1 MCRRAVAIVAVVL
14 GGGVARADRVV
25 AGTVTDDATGKP
37 IAGALVAVGAR
48 EGGTD
53 DGGRFA
59 IGGVPFGRLD
69 VLVIADGY
77 RAFFGSARVGDDVAI
92 RMTPES
98 GAGEVIRVSG
108 RVPSGP
114 PLHLGTSE
122 IRNQSGAG
130 NDALRALQSL
140 PGVARTPYGLGGLAL
155 RGTAPRDTKVYLDG
169 IEVPLLYHFGGLASF
184 VPTAAVDELT
194 LEPGGASVRYGRG
207 LGGVAHLTSRTGRGD
222 GWRVGGELSL
232 IHAAAIA
239 EGPGPLK
246 GGWLVGVRR
255 SYFDAIEEAA
265 GLDLSLAPRYGDAQL
280 RWESGD
286 GSWMV
291 LLFGSDDKLRLLH
304 DPTDT
309 STGGINTSNVK
320 SFDYTQRFA
329 RLGLRYRAVAGATQV
344 TIVPSVGVDEVD
356 ARANHNDTDK
366 GLHRT
371 TFPLGLRAEVAT
383 PLAGGT
389 LLAGFDGGTSRHAY
403 DMINTPPPN
412 PTNPAPT
419 MVIARGLTRW
429 TADVGAF
436 LEESWFLLD
445 DQIEVR
451 PGVRGDHLGLSE
463 QWTID
468 PRLAIH
474 EHLPHGV
481 TLTQQLGRYHAPP
494 LITDLDPVFMRQQPM
509 LGSAATQVA
518 LGAKANL
525 GDTGE
530 VSATGYYVE
539 LEQLPVDAVSTATPI
554 SANGAEESGG
564 LLGISRELVDSE
576 FGSYSYREAL
586 GRGHA
591 YGVELIARRNT
602 GAWTGWIAYTYGR
615 SFRQNPV
622 HGPGDLPYVLDQPHS
637 LTVLATTSLG
647 SWRFG
652 GRFRYTTGN
661 PFTPVDH
668 AVMNG
673 SSYVAIDGP
682 ILSERLPAFFQ
693 LDLRLDHAWR
703 RSWGTLNLYLDVQNV
718 TNRDN
723 PEGVTYNRD
732 YTERRY
738 TTGLPVFP
746 SIGVEYL
753 P

>member
-1 MCRRAVAIVAVVL
+1 MSFHHSVAAT
-14 GGGVARADRVV
+14 V
-25 AGTVTDDATGKP
+25 AGDP
-37 IAGALVAVGAR
+37 
-48 EGGTD
+48 
-53 DGGRFA
+53 
-59 IGGVPFGRLD
+59 
-69 VLVIADGY
+69 VL
-77 RAFFGSARVGDDVAI
+77 
-92 RMTPES
+92 
-98 GAGEVIRVSG
+98 
-108 RVPSGP
+108 
-114 PLHLGTSE
+114 
-122 IRNQSGAG
+122 
-130 NDALRALQSL
+130 
-140 PGVARTPYGLGGLAL
+140 
-155 RGTAPRDTKVYLDG
+155 
-169 IEVPLLYHFGGLASF
+169 
-184 VPTAAVDELT
+184 
-194 LEPGGASVRYGRG
+194 
-207 LGGVAHLTSRTGRGD
+207 
-222 GWRVGGELSL
+222 
-232 IHAAAIA
+232 
-239 EGPGPLK
+239 
-246 GGWLVGVRR
+246 
-255 SYFDAIEEAA
+255 
-265 GLDLSLAPRYGDAQL
+265 
-280 RWESGD
+280 
-286 GSWMV
+286 
-291 LLFGSDDKLRLLH
+291 
-304 DPTDT
+304 
-309 STGGINTSNVK
+309 
-320 SFDYTQRFA
+320 
-329 RLGLRYRAVAGATQV
+329 
-344 TIVPSVGVDEVD
+344 VDEVD